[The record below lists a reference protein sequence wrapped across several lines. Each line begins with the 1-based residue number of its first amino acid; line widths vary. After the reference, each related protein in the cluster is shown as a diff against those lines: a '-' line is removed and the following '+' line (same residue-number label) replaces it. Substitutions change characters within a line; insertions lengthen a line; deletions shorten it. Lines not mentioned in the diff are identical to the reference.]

1 MQFDGGQLTHRPV
14 TGVDNQVTFVATA
27 HFVMTPAT

>member
-1 MQFDGGQLTHRPV
+1 MRFDGGQLTRKPV
-14 TGVDNQVTFVATA
+14 TGVDNQVTFVVTA